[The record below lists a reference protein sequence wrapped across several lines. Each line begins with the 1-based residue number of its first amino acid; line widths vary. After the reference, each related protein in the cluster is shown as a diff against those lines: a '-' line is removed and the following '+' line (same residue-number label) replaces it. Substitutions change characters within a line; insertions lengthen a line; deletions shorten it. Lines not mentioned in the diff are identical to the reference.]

1 MKYKVGDKVR
11 IKSKE
16 WFDKQPKNERGS
28 VVKHNS
34 DAFTERMSMFCGLD
48 ATITNVRNTCYD
60 IDIDE
65 EFYNWKDWMFEAKP
79 TIKKHTSTRRKFSK
93 IGNVIY

>member
-16 WFDKQPKNERGS
+16 WFDKQPKNKNGN

-34 DAFTERMSMFCGLD
+34 YAFTETMSMFCGLD
-48 ATITNVRNTCYD
+48 ATIIEVRNTSYD
-60 IDIDE
+60 IDVDD
-65 EFYNWKDWMFEAKP
+65 EFYNWEDWMLEGDSIP
-79 TIKKHTSTRRKFSK
+79 KHATTRRKFSK

>member
-16 WFDKQPKNERGS
+16 WFDKQPKNGRGS

-34 DAFTERMSMFCGLD
+34 DAFTEIRLVS
-48 ATITNVRNTCYD
+48 
-60 IDIDE
+60 
-65 EFYNWKDWMFEAKP
+65 
-79 TIKKHTSTRRKFSK
+79 
-93 IGNVIY
+93 